1 MIDSIKNTFRD
12 SVNPN
17 QNSLS
22 LAEQDR
28 LFLERVAKKIHHSG
42 LVTPAVFFLE
52 MTKPLSLLGSHALV
66 FFGGGVLHH
75 RDGIVHH
82 QTGGQHKAEQG
93 ELIERET
100 KGQNK
105 PEGSNQC
112 NRNCN
117 SGDQGRFPILKKQ
130 KENQHHQDHSIAEG
144 VHDSF
149 DRCRDEVGVVVD
161 LLHLHANRHGLLE
174 FSQHLLDTV

>member
-12 SVNPN
+12 IVNPN

-66 FFGGGVLHH
+66 FFGPIINAFIQSENYYRTVQVFEDSANVELLLQM
-75 RDGIVHH
+75 IESLETEANLE
-82 QTGGQHKAEQG
+82 TGDNHE
-93 ELIERET
+93 
-100 KGQNK
+100 
-105 PEGSNQC
+105 
-112 NRNCN
+112 
-117 SGDQGRFPILKKQ
+117 
-130 KENQHHQDHSIAEG
+130 
-144 VHDSF
+144 
-149 DRCRDEVGVVVD
+149 
-161 LLHLHANRHGLLE
+161 
-174 FSQHLLDTV
+174 